1 MYSNESINCV
11 RNNKYCSN
19 YRKHDIRLDLNT
31 TVDTHIKYLQWGE
44 DVHLLYYKNR
54 VLILSFFNVAFKN
67 INKLTNDVDTI
78 LFVQNMNT
86 YMFIFRSPC
95 RYNKE
100 KIEWQN
106 WSNLRPS
113 TLAEVLDVLINLFII
128 TFARRILYH
137 SYVLVSCSIKEK
149 EVYKHLNMKMLAPE
163 MCPNIEVLYR
173 LPCPMPINPCIPFVS
188 TKNNR

>member
-1 MYSNESINCV
+1 MYLNITKINI
-11 RNNKYCSN
+11 YFF
-19 YRKHDIRLDLNT
+19 D
-31 TVDTHIKYLQWGE
+31 
-44 DVHLLYYKNR
+44 HLA
-54 VLILSFFNVAFKN
+54 VAIMK
-67 INKLTNDVDTI
+67 
-78 LFVQNMNT
+78 
-86 YMFIFRSPC
+86 RSSD
-95 RYNKE
+95 KT
-100 KIEWQN
+100 